1 MSTTT
6 RSLTAA
12 HAEVKAEIT
21 RTDTKTG
28 LLLAF
33 VGAVLAGV
41 WTVARDLPLT
51 LPAYIEGG
59 LGMVLLVVAA
69 GLLLRSTRPNL
80 RGRHGFPLWAT
91 LTAEEITAAVA
102 TDLVTDIGW
111 LSSGVDAMECA
122 RRAGHSIAVLHKVY
136 AKVLDQTRERA
147 NDRNDAALRE
157 WNEPA

>member
-6 RSLTAA
+6 RSLKDV

-33 VGAVLAGV
+33 VGAVLAGA
-41 WTVARDLPLT
+41 WSVARDLPLP
-51 LPAYIEGG
+51 LPAFIAGG
-59 LGMVLLVVAA
+59 LGMVLLVAAA

-91 LTAEEITAAVA
+91 LTAEEITDAVA
-102 TDLVTDIGW
+102 TDLAADIAG
-111 LSSGVDAMECA
+111 LSRLAVAKFTCL
-122 RRAGHSIAVLHKVY
+122 RRAVDLTCAGGALLIL
-136 AKVLDQTRERA
+136 
-147 NDRNDAALRE
+147 AALLT
-157 WNEPA
+157 AGGAL